1 MSFVAKQSN
10 ISSKSIVEE
19 GASFSMFRR
28 IRWKLIVPIMVVVF
42 FGAMFVVN
50 QFYPTF
56 PEEDRLTMYIWAA
69 MISGVMTLIMFP
81 TKEQEEIR
89 RILREEFNRCNKS
102 HLMQVKQINRLKLI

>member
-1 MSFVAKQSN
+1 
-10 ISSKSIVEE
+10 
-19 GASFSMFRR
+19 MFRR

-81 TKEQEEIR
+81 TKEQEEIIEKGHQAEKAKLDAKR
-89 RILREEFNRCNKS
+89 GKKTDDAEEP
-102 HLMQVKQINRLKLI
+102 KQKFPYKQ

>member
-1 MSFVAKQSN
+1 
-10 ISSKSIVEE
+10 
-19 GASFSMFRR
+19 MFRR

-81 TKEQEEIR
+81 TKEQEEIIEKGHAAEKAKLDAKR
-89 RILREEFNRCNKS
+89 GKKTEDDSDK
-102 HLMQVKQINRLKLI
+102 KQKFRYKQ